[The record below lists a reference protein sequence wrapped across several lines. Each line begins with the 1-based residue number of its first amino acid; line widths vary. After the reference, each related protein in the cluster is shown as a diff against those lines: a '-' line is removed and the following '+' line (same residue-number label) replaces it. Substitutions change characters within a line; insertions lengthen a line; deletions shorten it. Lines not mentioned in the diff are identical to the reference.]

1 MKALITGASTGI
13 GRDMARVLHNM
24 GSELILVARNAK
36 LLEELKTELGG
47 EPKVIS
53 LDLSSLENCYT
64 LFDMTKDED
73 IDILINN
80 AGFGMYGEASSIPL
94 ETELNMID
102 LNIKAVH
109 ILTKLFLE
117 KFEKRNSGH
126 IMNVASIA
134 GFLSGPL
141 MSTYYA
147 TKGYVVKFSTALYE
161 ELRRKGSRV
170 HISVLCPGPVDTE
183 FNNRAGV
190 SFIINGHSSRFVADY
205 AIKKMFKDRLII
217 APGLMIKLGIVL
229 QRFVPTKLLLKISYL
244 LQSCK
249 K

>member
-13 GRDMARVLHNM
+13 GRDMARVLHKM
-24 GSELILVARNAK
+24 GAELVLVARNTA

-47 EPKVIS
+47 NPRIIT
-53 LDLSSLENCYT
+53 LDLSSPENCYA
-64 LFDMTKDED
+64 LFDMTKDD
-73 IDILINN
+73 GIDILINN
-80 AGFGMYGEASSIPL
+80 AGFGTYGESSTIPL

-117 KFEKRNSGH
+117 SFEEKNCGH

-141 MSTYYA
+141 MSAYYA
-147 TKGYVVKFSTALYE
+147 TKGYVVKFSTALFE
-161 ELRRKGSRV
+161 ELRRKGSPV

-183 FNNRAGV
+183 FNKRAGV
-190 SFIINGHSSRFVADY
+190 SFIINGHKSPFVAEY

-217 APGLMIKLGIVL
+217 APGFLVKLGISF
-229 QRFVPTKLLLKISYL
+229 QRFVPTKLLLKISYF